1 MSGRALTPFPQA
13 DAVSFL
19 GSCAAISSTRSAG
32 VTYVP
37 VCGLACSISVKFLKR
52 IIRQPRPAHPKQRKK
67 TYGCVTR
74 SVYLPSPRI
83 LELHLIS
90 SPTSARL
97 ILALHSMPST
107 HSAVVAYFSTYVLL
121 ASARL
126 PIHPSLPSDPLITRT
141 LPALIIVPW
150 ATLVACSRVWL
161 GKHSWIQVI
170 AGCAYGTLFASVAFT
185 AWTRAELS
193 QYNDWTEGIM
203 NYLLATFLRI

>member
-1 MSGRALTPFPQA
+1 MAGEPHGKPIVAIDPLWKRIGLRFLDRA

-19 GSCAAISSTRSAG
+19 GSCAAIIYTRSAG

-37 VCGLACSISVKFLKR
+37 VCGLACSISVKFLKK

-67 TYGCVTR
+67 TYG
-74 SVYLPSPRI
+74 
-83 LELHLIS
+83 
-90 SPTSARL
+90 
-97 ILALHSMPST
+97 MPST

-161 GKHSWIQVI
+161 GKHSWIQVL
-170 AGCAYGTLFASVAFT
+170 AGCAYGTLFASVAFLV
-185 AWTRAELS
+185 WTRGELS
-193 QYNDWTEGIM
+193 QYNDWTEGLL